1 MKKIKLTNKFTKH
14 LDTDE
19 ENLIMDKV
27 QKDIEFFRNCTE
39 QQKSQLSD
47 FLEDEEMSYNYFM
60 GIFPILEKIYVY
72 NTDIK
77 ENVARDIYMLFK
89 KLKFFNGFYC
99 SSSGTENNN
108 YILLNTINKLAD
120 IIHNDSSNYCENIF
134 LISNKYY

>member
-1 MKKIKLTNKFTKH
+1 
-14 LDTDE
+14 
-19 ENLIMDKV
+19 
-27 QKDIEFFRNCTE
+27 
-39 QQKSQLSD
+39 
-47 FLEDEEMSYNYFM
+47 M

-77 ENVARDIYMLFK
+77 ENIARDIYMLFK